1 VNIGFILHLYQPPTQ
16 TEHVFKQICV
26 ESYIPLLKLI
36 KSKPNY
42 KFTLNVPLSLLEQM
56 DKYGYKDWLKD
67 LRDLYESE
75 RVEIVGCS
83 AYHSLLTKTPV
94 KLAEQGI
101 ILNEFG
107 LGYYLGSRQGFEGEE
122 SILVKN
128 LRGFFPPE
136 LCVNDEVIALVSSL
150 GYDWLIADRCV
161 VPQDQT
167 LMLGQNIYKYK
178 DYSSVLVVRDC
189 DISNLISFKRDSI
202 SDEIIEKIFKRSE
215 TTDSIVISLD
225 AEAFG
230 HHNKE
235 GIFLLEDIAD
245 KLLRTGYSL
254 TTISELVSDSPR
266 EQTAE
271 VFESNW
277 SQVSCSKDSDN
288 LYKLWADPDNNSQK
302 SLWYIQE
309 NILKHY
315 EKISEFTTPE
325 GFENIAIWNSLEMQ
339 SLPKD
344 TREKVE
350 LMLLVQKSL
359 HSDQFWWASGATILD
374 KVLLSPTMINN
385 ALNYYKEI
393 SARLGDSDLIFL
405 VDTKSREIQD
415 SLTPDK

>member
-16 TEHVFKQICV
+16 AEHVFKQICV
-26 ESYIPLLKLI
+26 ESYLPLLKLI
-36 KSKPNY
+36 KNKPNY

-83 AYHSLLTKTPV
+83 AYHSLLTKTPE

-136 LCVNDEVIALVSSL
+136 LCLNENVINMVSNL
-150 GYDWLIADRCV
+150 GYDWLIADRCL

-167 LMLGQNIYKYK
+167 LMLGQNIYKLK
-178 DYSSVLVVRDC
+178 DTASLLVVRDTE
-189 DISNLISFKRDSI
+189 ISNLFSFKRDSF
-202 SDEIIEKIFKRSE
+202 SDDIIDKFHKRSE
-215 TTDSIVISLD
+215 TADSVVIALD

-230 HHNKE
+230 HHNRE
-235 GIFLLEDIAD
+235 GMFLLEDIAD
-245 KLLRTGYSL
+245 KLLRLGNNL

-266 EQTAE
+266 DQINEIY
-271 VFESNW
+271 ESNW
-277 SQVSCSKDSDN
+277 SQLVCNIDN
-288 LYKLWADPDNNSQK
+288 DILYKLWANTDNELQK

-309 NILKHY
+309 NVLKYY
-315 EKISEFTTPE
+315 EKFSDFSTPE
-325 GFENIAIWNSLEMQ
+325 GFENVGIWNPTEMQ
-339 SLPKD
+339 KLPKEM
-344 TREKVE
+344 REKVE
-350 LMLLVQKSL
+350 LMLLIQKSL
-359 HSDQFWWASGATILD
+359 HSDQFWWASGEMVFD
-374 KVLLSPTMINN
+374 KLLFSPTMVNN
-385 ALNYYKEI
+385 ALDYYKEI
-393 SARLGDSDLIFL
+393 SARIGDADLIYL
-405 VDTKSREIQD
+405 VDVKSREIQEA
-415 SLTPDK
+415 LKNQK